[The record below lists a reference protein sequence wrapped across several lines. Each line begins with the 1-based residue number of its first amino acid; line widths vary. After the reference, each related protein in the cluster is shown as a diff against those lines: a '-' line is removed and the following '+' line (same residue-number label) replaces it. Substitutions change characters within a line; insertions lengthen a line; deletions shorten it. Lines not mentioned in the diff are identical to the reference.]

1 MPKLDEAKERLGI
14 LKFWLGIFV
23 TILVGLISWIFTH
36 YKDYADK
43 LEFYSV
49 CMCSALLLIL
59 ILLGNAKSKKI
70 LKEIKDKN
78 GNFCICFYDSKCD
91 FDRLF
96 GSKFC

>member
-1 MPKLDEAKERLGI
+1 MPKLDEAKERLGM

-49 CMCSALLLIL
+49 CMCAALLLIL
-59 ILLGNAKSKKI
+59 ILLGNAKSKRI
-70 LKEIKDKN
+70 LKEIKELK
-78 GNFCICFYDSKCD
+78 K
-91 FDRLF
+91 
-96 GSKFC
+96 

>member
-1 MPKLDEAKERLGI
+1 MTKLDEAKERLGM

-23 TILVGLISWIFTH
+23 TILVGLISWILTH

-49 CMCSALLLIL
+49 CMCAALLLIL

-70 LKEIKDKN
+70 LKEIKDLK
-78 GNFCICFYDSKCD
+78 K
-91 FDRLF
+91 
-96 GSKFC
+96 